1 MTTCPALALIVA
13 LASCAPLPCLSRD
26 GDPVTV
32 TAASPSPV
40 ARPSVAPPRRT
51 GVSGIASTY
60 GPGWDGWLALPAG
73 PGIRVRI
80 CGAGG
85 CAVRTSNDA
94 GPDLAMQR
102 AGRIADLDVPTFEY
116 VCGVPW
122 RIGLCHVTV
131 ETLPPP

>member
-1 MTTCPALALIVA
+1 MVTCTLAALILS
-13 LASCAPLPCLSRD
+13 LATCAPLPCLSRAD
-26 GDPVTV
+26 DPAFVPAV
-32 TAASPSPV
+32 SPAPSV
-40 ARPSVAPPRRT
+40 RPSVDPPRRT

-85 CAVRTSNDA
+85 CVVRVSNDA

-102 AGRIADLDVPTFEY
+102 AGRIVDLDVPDFEF

-122 RIGLCHVTV
+122 RIGLCRVTV
-131 ETLPPP
+131 EVLQ

>member
-1 MTTCPALALIVA
+1 MVTPCTLAAVILS
-13 LASCAPLPCLSRD
+13 LATCAPLPCLSRD

-73 PGIRVRI
+73 PGIRVRV

-85 CAVRTSNDA
+85 CVVRVSNDA

-102 AGRIADLDVPTFEY
+102 AGRIVDLDVPDFEH

-122 RIGLCHVTV
+122 TRGLCRVTV
-131 ETLPPP
+131 EVLQ